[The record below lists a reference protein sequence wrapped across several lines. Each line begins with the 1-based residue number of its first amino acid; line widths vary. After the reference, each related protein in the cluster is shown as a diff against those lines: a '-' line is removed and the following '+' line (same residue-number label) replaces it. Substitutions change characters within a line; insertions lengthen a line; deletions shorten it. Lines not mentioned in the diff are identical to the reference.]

1 MIWLSQ
7 LFIHPAM
14 AAGGAALIAVPII
27 IHLINRL
34 RYRKVR
40 FAAME
45 FLLQSQQ
52 QNRRRILIEQLLLLL
67 LRILLVL
74 GVVAL
79 FARLI
84 LDPSQLSLLE
94 RPQTHHLVVLDD
106 SGSMRDRWGETSAW
120 QEGLKAVKRVASEM
134 ANQEGIHTLTLMQTS
149 QPDRTTSNFTRREI
163 DISLLS
169 ELEDKLETMQRDCSY
184 TQTQWADTFS
194 AIERILSAGN
204 EENTIIHVISDF
216 RQPEWG
222 DSPSLVADIESLA
235 GDNRAVNLIPAIP
248 NQHENLAVASFGGEL
263 HTAAVMVPIELT
275 AQITNFGESLAEN
288 IAVRVLV
295 DGEPIPQAIT
305 IPKINPGE
313 TIAESFEI
321 TLTTP
326 GEHALAVQIPA
337 DALQADN
344 FRYLT
349 LNVPQVQ
356 RVLIADG
363 SDATSESQYIA
374 DAISADPSITG
385 IEVVIVRADDL
396 RDQDLAQFSAVYLLN
411 VPRLPAEALRLLS
424 DYVKQGGGIAWF
436 MGDKV
441 DGSFYRQLAQK
452 NQLGTREQVLS
463 EKVKEDDE
471 EAEAKQS
478 EKVSGDRF
486 QSLFPVLISLSPAE
500 LERRDE
506 TNPGADLI
514 LSDHPLFEI
523 LNAEN
528 GLLANFI
535 NIYRYFP
542 LDSSE
547 GSAIV
552 GEAHVIGKLRN
563 QAPLF
568 VESRLGEGRVFVS
581 LTSAG
586 PMNSENTKRW
596 NNWPFDINA
605 PGFTVFHLELVKYL
619 GSRRHI
625 RTTLQIAEPLVIQVN
640 PSVYTPEV
648 RFTPPEGLGLSS
660 VVILATTEKKPTEKK
675 PPAKQSLKE
684 EDASDSTLLQAIYN
698 ATQSPGIYRVER
710 ENLARETVT
719 NLYAFNVPQ
728 SEGQLE
734 LTSSSELRSKLS
746 SIPGVIVQ
754 DYGKLQGIKKED
766 PGRELRTLLL
776 LLLVLILIAEQAL
789 AYRLSFHTR
798 QSGSAFGT
806 RSSSANALQ
815 GNSGSGGGSKQ
826 SPPPVLQGGNL
837 S

>member
-1 MIWLSQ
+1 MMIWLSQ

-74 GVVAL
+74 GIVAL

-184 TQTQWADTFS
+184 SRPQWANTFS

-216 RQPEWG
+216 RQSEWG
-222 DSPSLVADIESLA
+222 DSPTLVADIEALA
-235 GDNRAVNLIPAIP
+235 GDNRAVNMIPAIP
-248 NQHENLAVASFGGEL
+248 NQHENLAVTSLGGDL
-263 HTAAVMVPIELT
+263 HTAAVMVPVELT
-275 AQITNFGESLAEN
+275 AQIANFGESLAEN
-288 IAVRVLV
+288 VAVRVLV

-313 TIAESFEI
+313 TITESFEV

-337 DALQADN
+337 DALDADN

-349 LNVPQVQ
+349 LNVPQTQ

-385 IEVVIVRADDL
+385 IEVVIVRAEDL
-396 RDQDLAQFSAVYLLN
+396 RDQELSQFSAVYLLN
-411 VPRLPAEALRLLS
+411 VPRLPAEALTLLS
-424 DYVKQGGGIAWF
+424 DYVKRGGGIAWF
-436 MGDKV
+436 MGDKI
-441 DGSFYRQLAQK
+441 DGSFYRQLARK
-452 NQLGTREQVLS
+452 NQMARSGKPVA
-463 EKVKEDDE
+463 KKE
-471 EAEAKQS
+471 EADKTEAKQS
-478 EKVSGDRF
+478 QENSETRF
-486 QSLFPVLISLSPAE
+486 QSLFPALISLSPAE
-500 LERRDE
+500 LERADE
-506 TNPGADLI
+506 TNPGADL
-514 LSDHPLFEI
+514 LLNDHPLFEI

-542 LDSSE
+542 LDISE
-547 GSAIV
+547 GAGLV
-552 GEAHVIGKLRN
+552 GDAHVIGKLRN

-568 VESRLGEGRVFVS
+568 LESRLGEGQVFIS

-586 PMNSENTKRW
+586 PMNPDSSERW
-596 NNWPFDINA
+596 HNWPFDINA
-605 PGFTVFHLELVKYL
+605 PGFTVFHLELVKHL
-619 GSRRHI
+619 GSRQHI
-625 RTTLQIAEPLVIQVN
+625 RAASQIGQPLVIQVN

-660 VVILATTEKKPTEKK
+660 VVVLATV
-675 PPAKQSLKE
+675 QKE
-684 EDASDSTLLQAIYN
+684 SQTNQPEDNENSGESTILY
-698 ATQSPGIYRVER
+698 ATYSATKSPGIYRAGR
-710 ENLARETVT
+710 ENLAREIETD
-719 NLYAFNVPQ
+719 LYAFNVPEN
-728 SEGQLE
+728 EGQLE
-734 LTSSSELRSKLS
+734 LTSSVELRAKLS

-754 DYGKLQGIKKED
+754 DYGQLQGIKKED

-776 LLLVLILIAEQAL
+776 LLLVLILLAEQAL
-789 AYRLSFHTR
+789 AYRLSFHTS
-798 QSGSAFGT
+798 QSGSAIGS
-806 RSSSANALQ
+806 RPSPANALQ
-815 GNSGSGGGSKQ
+815 GNSGSAGGSKQ
-826 SPPPVLQGGNL
+826 ISSPVHQGGNL

>member
-1 MIWLSQ
+1 MTWLSQ

-14 AAGGAALIAVPII
+14 AAGGAALIAIPII

-45 FLLQSQQ
+45 FLLQSQE

-67 LRILLVL
+67 LRILLIL
-74 GVVAL
+74 GIVAL

-120 QEGLKAVKRVASEM
+120 QEALKAVKRVASEM
-134 ANQEGIHTLTLMQTS
+134 ANQEGIHTLTLMQSS

-184 TQTQWADTFS
+184 AHVQWADTFS
-194 AIERILSAGN
+194 AIERILSAGD
-204 EENTIIHVISDF
+204 EENTIIHIISDF
-216 RQPEWG
+216 RQAEWG
-222 DSPSLVADIESLA
+222 DSPSLVADIEALA
-235 GDNRAVNLIPAIP
+235 GSNRAVNLVPAIAAR
-248 NQHENLAVASFGGEL
+248 HENLAVTAFDGEL

-275 AQITNFGESLAEN
+275 AQITNYGESLAEN
-288 IAVRVLV
+288 IALRVLI

-305 IPKINPGE
+305 IAQIAPGE
-313 TIAESFEI
+313 TVSESFEV

-326 GEHALAVQIPA
+326 GEHALAVQVPA
-337 DALQADN
+337 DALEADN

-349 LNVPQVQ
+349 LNVPKVQ

-363 SDATSESQYIA
+363 SDSTSESQYVA
-374 DAISADPSITG
+374 DALSADPSITG
-385 IEVVIVRADDL
+385 IEVLIVRSEDL
-396 RDQDLAQFSAVYLLN
+396 RDQDLSQFSAVYLLN
-411 VPRLPAEALRLLS
+411 VPRLPADALRLLS

-436 MGDKV
+436 MGDKI
-441 DGSFYRQLAQK
+441 DGSFYRQLAST
-452 NQLGTREQVLS
+452 NQLDIREQVL
-463 EKVKEDDE
+463 
-471 EAEAKQS
+471 AAKTEQQKGETEQQS
-478 EKVSGDRF
+478 QSNPGERF
-486 QSLFPVLISLSPAE
+486 QSLFPVMISLSPAE

-506 TNPGADLI
+506 TNPGADLK
-514 LSDHPLFEI
+514 LSEHPLFNL
-523 LNAEN
+523 LNAES

-542 LDSSE
+542 LDSSPQSE
-547 GSAIV
+547 TILGD
-552 GEAHVIGKLRN
+552 AHVIGELRN
-563 QAPLF
+563 QSPLF
-568 VESRLGEGRVFVS
+568 VESRLGEGRIFIS

-586 PMNSENTKRW
+586 PMVLDHSKRW

-619 GSRRHI
+619 GSRRHV
-625 RTTLQIAEPLVIQVN
+625 RSTLQIAEPLIVQVN

-648 RFTPPEGLGLSS
+648 RFTPPDGLGLSS
-660 VVILATTEKKPTEKK
+660 VVILATPEKESA
-675 PPAKQSLKE
+675 AKQSGGEKGSSE
-684 EDASDSTLLQAIYN
+684 STLLQAVYH

-710 ENLARETVT
+710 ENLARESVT
-719 NLYAFNVPQ
+719 NLYAVNVPDN
-728 SEGQLE
+728 EGQLE
-734 LTSSSELRSKLS
+734 LTASSELRSKLS
-746 SIPGVIVQ
+746 AIPGVIVQ
-754 DYGKLQGIKKED
+754 DFGKLQGIKKDD

-776 LLLVLILIAEQAL
+776 LLLIFVLIAEQAL

-798 QSGSAFGT
+798 QSGSASGT
-806 RSSSANALQ
+806 RVLTGYDSRHES
-815 GNSGSGGGSKQ
+815 GRSGSNP
-826 SPPPVLQGGNL
+826 SPVHQGGNL